1 MTSNEIS
8 LIKQALLIV
17 ELREVRLMD
26 SFPTIDA
33 DHSQEYLENINK
45 LTAMK
50 KHKSTHIT
58 FSSRKLIA
66 CIIAAALLLLATA
79 CAFYQPILN
88 YFQEIYST
96 FTKFS
101 TDEDEY
107 LNKTYYLKLM
117 RILPESFDEES
128 ELLIGEVVNV
138 SVDDSILEKTLL
150 SVKEATSSKKS
161 HFGVM
166 FTVNVSEFIRSGNPN
181 QEKPEGE
188 NNMAQNESY
197 KLINV
202 IVNKGYAED
211 AMAAAR
217 KAGAGG
223 GTIIGARGTA
233 KEGDAKFFGAEIV
246 PEKDMLLILVPK
258 EKCDD
263 IVNAI
268 QSLPCFAKAG
278 SGIIFCSNAHDFTL
292 LGKSEKAE

>member
-1 MTSNEIS
+1 MSY
-8 LIKQALLIV
+8 KLLISIV
-17 ELREVRLMD
+17 PHNMGELITNATKEAGAGGGTILMGRG
-26 SFPTIDA
+26 
-33 DHSQEYLENINK
+33 
-45 LTAMK
+45 TAANSIIQLLGLGDTSK
-50 KHKSTHIT
+50 D
-58 FSSRKLIA
+58 IA
-66 CIIAAALLLLATA
+66 
-79 CAFYQPILN
+79 Y
-88 YFQEIYST
+88 
-96 FTKFS
+96 
-101 TDEDEY
+101 
-107 LNKTYYLKLM
+107 
-117 RILPESFDEES
+117 
-128 ELLIGEVVNV
+128 VV
-138 SVDDSILEKTLL
+138 VDDSILEKTLL

-233 KEGDAKFFGAEIV
+233 KEGDAKFFGAKIV

>member
-1 MTSNEIS
+1 MSY
-8 LIKQALLIV
+8 KLLISIV
-17 ELREVRLMD
+17 PHNMGELITNTTKEAGAGGGTILMGRG
-26 SFPTIDA
+26 
-33 DHSQEYLENINK
+33 
-45 LTAMK
+45 TAANSIIQLLGLGDTSK
-50 KHKSTHIT
+50 D
-58 FSSRKLIA
+58 IA
-66 CIIAAALLLLATA
+66 
-79 CAFYQPILN
+79 Y
-88 YFQEIYST
+88 
-96 FTKFS
+96 
-101 TDEDEY
+101 
-107 LNKTYYLKLM
+107 
-117 RILPESFDEES
+117 
-128 ELLIGEVVNV
+128 VV
-138 SVDDSILEKTLL
+138 VDDSILEKTLL

-258 EKCDD
+258 EKCAD

>member
-1 MTSNEIS
+1 MSY
-8 LIKQALLIV
+8 KLLISIV
-17 ELREVRLMD
+17 PHNMGELITNATKEAGAGGGTILMGRG
-26 SFPTIDA
+26 
-33 DHSQEYLENINK
+33 
-45 LTAMK
+45 TAANSIIQLLGLGDTSK
-50 KHKSTHIT
+50 D
-58 FSSRKLIA
+58 IA
-66 CIIAAALLLLATA
+66 
-79 CAFYQPILN
+79 Y
-88 YFQEIYST
+88 
-96 FTKFS
+96 
-101 TDEDEY
+101 
-107 LNKTYYLKLM
+107 
-117 RILPESFDEES
+117 
-128 ELLIGEVVNV
+128 VV
-138 SVDDSILEKTLL
+138 VDDSILEKTLL
-150 SVKEATSSKKS
+150 SLKEATSSKKS

-166 FTVNVSEFIRSGNPN
+166 FTVNVSEFIRSGNQN

>member
-1 MTSNEIS
+1 MGELITNAAKEAGAGGGTILMGRGTAANEI
-8 LIKQALLIV
+8 IQLLGFG
-17 ELREVRLMD
+17 D
-26 SFPTIDA
+26 TSKD
-33 DHSQEYLENINK
+33 
-45 LTAMK
+45 
-50 KHKSTHIT
+50 
-58 FSSRKLIA
+58 IA
-66 CIIAAALLLLATA
+66 
-79 CAFYQPILN
+79 Y
-88 YFQEIYST
+88 
-96 FTKFS
+96 
-101 TDEDEY
+101 
-107 LNKTYYLKLM
+107 
-117 RILPESFDEES
+117 
-128 ELLIGEVVNV
+128 VV
-138 SVDDSILEKTLL
+138 VDDSILEKTIL

-166 FTVNVSEFIRSGNPN
+166 FTVNVSDFIRSGNQN
-181 QEKPEGE
+181 SVEESKGE
-188 NNMAQNESY
+188 NDMSQKDSY

-202 IVNKGYAED
+202 IVNKGYADD